1 MDEITIRYATEADL
15 PFIVN
20 CQLNMALETE
30 NLALNDSVVNK
41 GVEAVFNDPLKGFYI
56 VGESGDTL
64 CSCLMITLE
73 WSDWRNN
80 WVWWL
85 QSVYVMPP
93 MRQSGIFGMMYAF
106 VKSLVS
112 EKTDVA
118 GIRLYVDNTNLRARE
133 VYKRLGMTDEHYRVF
148 EWMK

>member
-20 CQLNMALETE
+20 CQLSMALETE
-30 NLALNDSVVNK
+30 NLTLNESVVNK
-41 GVEAVFNDPLKGFYI
+41 GVNAVFNDPLKGFYI
-56 VGESGDTL
+56 IGESGDTP
-64 CSCLMITLE
+64 CSCLMITPE

-80 WVWWL
+80 WVWWI

-106 VKSLVS
+106 IKSLVA
-112 EKTDVA
+112 EHNDVA

-133 VYKRLGMTDEHYRVF
+133 VYKKIGMTDEHYRLF